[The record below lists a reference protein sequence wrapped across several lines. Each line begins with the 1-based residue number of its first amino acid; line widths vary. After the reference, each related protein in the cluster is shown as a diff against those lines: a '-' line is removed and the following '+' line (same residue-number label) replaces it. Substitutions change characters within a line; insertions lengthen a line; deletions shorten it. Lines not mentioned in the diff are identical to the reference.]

1 MKRIVKK
8 GIKLFIIIVILLVL
22 ITVFCRGGWKLFGF
36 ALCNAPNGMYAD
48 NITVEDGRVD
58 LRLNEAY
65 SISSY
70 AGYVYKI
77 EDDNLFIGV
86 NRNMLFAAFN
96 GKVDYHISV
105 LTNGTRIKN
114 IYFKDNKND
123 WLIWNEEEG
132 KIKASDIQP
141 QNYRH

>member
-8 GIKLFIIIVILLVL
+8 GIILFTIIAILFIL
-22 ITVFCRGGWKLFGF
+22 ISIFSRYGWKLFGF
-36 ALCNAPNGMYAD
+36 SMCSAPSGMYAD
-48 NITVEDGRVD
+48 NITVEDDSVN

-77 EDDNLFIGV
+77 EDGNLFIGV
-86 NRNMLFAAFN
+86 NRNMLFAVFN
-96 GKVDYHISV
+96 GKFDYHISIP
-105 LTNGTRIKN
+105 TNGTKISK
-114 IYFKDNKND
+114 IYFRDNEND

-132 KIKASDIQP
+132 RIKAAEIKP
-141 QNYRH
+141 QKH

>member
-8 GIKLFIIIVILLVL
+8 GIILFTIIVILFVL
-22 ITVFCRGGWKLFGF
+22 ISVFCRWGWKLFGF
-36 ALCNAPNGMYAD
+36 TMCNAPNGMYAD
-48 NITVEDGRVD
+48 SITVEDDRVN

-77 EDDNLFIGV
+77 ENGNLFIGV

-96 GKVDYHISV
+96 GKIDYHISIR
-105 LTNGTRIKN
+105 TNGTKIKN
-114 IYFKDNKND
+114 IYFRDNKND

-132 KIKASDIQP
+132 RIKASEIQP
-141 QNYRH
+141 QKY